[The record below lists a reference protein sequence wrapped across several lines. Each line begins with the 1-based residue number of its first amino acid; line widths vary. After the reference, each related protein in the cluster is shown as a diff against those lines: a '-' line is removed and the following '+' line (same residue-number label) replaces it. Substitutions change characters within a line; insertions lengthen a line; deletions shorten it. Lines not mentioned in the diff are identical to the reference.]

1 LFVKIGIFEVISKIR
16 FQRLWRR
23 L

>member
-16 FQRLWRR
+16 FQRL
-23 L
+23 